1 MTLGRNDAFSVVGGM
16 PAARFVEGHVSRI
29 NSSTVPPQVFITAPT
44 FDAGAE
50 FGPVRYSG
58 APPPVATG
66 VIVAVV
72 TGTTEAWIVSADLP
86 APDLLIDP
94 WHVVGAAGQPAFLN
108 GYAFYGAP
116 FVPPRFRIDPFG
128 KVTITGLLTGSAA
141 NNVFQLPVG
150 YRPDTENIFIV
161 KANIGSVE
169 LGARIDVSPGGM
181 VSVGT
186 AGAVSYLSLDGVEFY
201 VSTPPTRI
209 FQGPQGPQGPIGQT
223 GVGQLLMPTAKSG
236 AYTAA
241 SNDYVICTG
250 TFNVN
255 LPAPTAGRIVGV
267 KSVSGSI
274 NVVTP
279 SGVILGPGVIAGSTL
294 ITLGAP
300 GALVTLLA
308 DGTNWHIIDGAQD
321 SGWIGFSYAAGFS
334 DYGAGFQLGQY
345 RKISDRVHLRG
356 LTKFTP
362 LGSYAGGSMG
372 ITLPAGFR
380 PSGTEIFHVAGSSTT
395 DFHFR
400 IDIDTTG
407 AISRLILQGGNW
419 DGGYMSFAG
428 IEFSVA

>member
-86 APDLLIDP
+86 APDLVIDP
-94 WHVVGAAGQPAFLN
+94 WHVVGAVGEPAFLN
-108 GYAFYGAP
+108 GYAFYGGP

-141 NNVFQLPVG
+141 SNVFQLPVG

-161 KANIGSVE
+161 KANIGAVE
-169 LGARIDVSPGGM
+169 LGARIDVLPTGM
-181 VSVGT
+181 VNVGT
-186 AGAVSYLSLDGVEFY
+186 AGTVSYLSLDGVEFY
-201 VSTPPTRI
+201 VSTPPSRI

-241 SNDYVICTG
+241 SNDYVLMTG
-250 TFNVN
+250 SATVT
-255 LPAPTAGRIVGV
+255 LPAPIAGRIVGV
-267 KSVSGSI
+267 KSVSGASW
-274 NVVTP
+274 VFPAQVTTP
-279 SGVILGPGVIAGSTL
+279 SGVIFGPGAGGAS
-294 ITLGAP
+294 IPLGAP
-300 GALVTLLA
+300 GAFVTLLA
-308 DGTNWHIIDGAQD
+308 DGTNWHIVDGALD
-321 SGWIGFSYAAGFS
+321 SGWIPVG
-334 DYGAGFQLGQY
+334 GAGAPAFANGWVNGGIGFQPMQY
-345 RKISDRVHLRG
+345 RKQGTALFIRG
-356 LTKFTP
+356 YIINGTNAAPAFV
-362 LGSYAGGSMG
+362 
-372 ITLPAGFR
+372 LPAGFR
-380 PSGTEIFHVAGSSTT
+380 TAYTIIDAALNGSTIAYTQIDTAGNVIPVSSTLSI
-395 DFHFR
+395 H
-400 IDIDTTG
+400 IDTTLDLL
-407 AISRLILQGGNW
+407 A
-419 DGGYMSFAG
+419 
-428 IEFSVA
+428 